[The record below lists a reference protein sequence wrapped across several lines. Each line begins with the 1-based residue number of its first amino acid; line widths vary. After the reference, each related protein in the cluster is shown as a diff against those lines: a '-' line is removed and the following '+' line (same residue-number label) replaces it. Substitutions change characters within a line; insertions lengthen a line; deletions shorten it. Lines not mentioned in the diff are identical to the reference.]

1 MARARFLFD
10 SLPSAAEGLIM
21 VLEYAREHED
31 ADFRFGPVRARSVLD
46 SGLWID
52 GTFGTL
58 SDSLEQVS
66 GAVRYD
72 E

>member
-10 SLPSAAEGLIM
+10 SLASAALGLIE
-21 VLEYAREHED
+21 VLEYARAHED
-31 ADFRFGPVRARSVLD
+31 KDFRFGPTKAASVLE

-52 GTFGTL
+52 GDILEL
-58 SDSLEQVS
+58 SDSLDEVS